1 MEKEKDE
8 SQDFLSL
15 SAVNK
20 DVKGLQWTPTL
31 RVVLVSQGQMD
42 EICTNCCGPNATGV
56 FAIGT
61 TYNVGNFFVTATSY
75 QNRSLFTSRLVE
87 LLTFQEQ

>member
-20 DVKGLQWTPTL
+20 DVKGLQWTPTP

-42 EICTNCCGPNATGV
+42 EICTNC
-56 FAIGT
+56 
-61 TYNVGNFFVTATSY
+61 
-75 QNRSLFTSRLVE
+75 
-87 LLTFQEQ
+87 